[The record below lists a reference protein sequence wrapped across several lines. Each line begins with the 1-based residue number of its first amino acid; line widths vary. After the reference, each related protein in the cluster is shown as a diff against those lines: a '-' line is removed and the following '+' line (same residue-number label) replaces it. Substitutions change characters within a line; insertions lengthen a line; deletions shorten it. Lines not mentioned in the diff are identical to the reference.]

1 MAGGPRRPA
10 LDLQLKAT
18 SLQQGHEEVVRQETA
33 TVRIPEG
40 NVFDVAT
47 VRTLMEL
54 SRKRRHLMRV
64 SIRDRGA
71 LSVVSPAALSAY
83 ARAAGWRRHE
93 PYREHSDVYVGES
106 RPEIIV
112 PRTER
117 LGDYASVVA
126 TLIDTFAGVT
136 GQDELSVYR
145 SLATTDRD
153 VVRIRAAESDDGSV
167 TLNDGVNLIG
177 GTCDLVLSAACS
189 LREPQ
194 PVYRAGANREAADLL
209 KQMRLGQTDQ
219 GSFVVTLLT
228 PVVPPPMPA
237 LFPDRDDRNA
247 PIERRMTRRLVEA
260 VTAARQATERAA
272 AGDDGAFEET
282 VGSGVSANLC
292 EALVR
297 IIEPFPTLDVGVSWA
312 RTRPVAIPGTV
323 VRFGRA
329 DAALLREAARSLR
342 DRAPR
347 PDMRLHGFVRRL
359 KRGEAGDDG
368 TSSLL
373 AKIDGQ
379 RQSVVAVLEQADYE
393 RAVQAHRDRALVV
406 LTGDLERTASGGGC

>member
-1 MAGGPRRPA
+1 MRAVPDPHGA
-10 LDLQLKAT
+10 
-18 SLQQGHEEVVRQETA
+18 
-33 TVRIPEG
+33 
-40 NVFDVAT
+40 VAQP
-47 VRTLMEL
+47 
-54 SRKRRHLMRV
+54 RHLMRV

-71 LSVVSPAALSAY
+71 LSAVSPAALSAY

-93 PYREHSDVYVGES
+93 AYREHSDVYVGGS

-136 GQDELSVYR
+136 GQDELSVYG
-145 SLATTDRD
+145 SLATADRD
-153 VVRIRAAESDDGSV
+153 VVRVRAAESDDGSV
-167 TLNDGVNLIG
+167 TLNDGVDLIG
-177 GTCDLVLSAACS
+177 GTRDLVLSAACS

-228 PVVPPPMPA
+228 PVVPSPIPA
-237 LFPDRDDRNA
+237 LFPDPDDRNA

-260 VTAARQATERAA
+260 VTAAHQATERAA
-272 AGDDGAFEET
+272 AGDDGAFEGT
-282 VGSGVSANLC
+282 VASGVSANLC

-312 RTRPVAIPGTV
+312 RTRPVAATEAV
-323 VRFGRA
+323 ARFGRA

-342 DRAPR
+342 ERAPR
-347 PDMRLHGFVRRL
+347 PEVRLHGFVRLL
-359 KRGEAGDDG
+359 KRGEAEDDG
-368 TSSLL
+368 TIRL
-373 AKIDGQ
+373 ATDIDGQ
-379 RQSVVAVLEQADYE
+379 RQSVVAMLERADYE
-393 RAVQAHRDRALVV
+393 RAVQAHKDRALVV
-406 LTGDLERTASGGGC
+406 LAGDLERTGQRWRMLNPHVEGVIRDERDDG

>member
-1 MAGGPRRPA
+1 
-10 LDLQLKAT
+10 
-18 SLQQGHEEVVRQETA
+18 
-33 TVRIPEG
+33 
-40 NVFDVAT
+40 
-47 VRTLMEL
+47 
-54 SRKRRHLMRV
+54 MRV

-71 LSVVSPAALSAY
+71 LSAVSPAALSAY

-93 PYREHSDVYVGES
+93 PYRGHSDVYVGDS

-136 GQDELSVYR
+136 GEDELSVYR

-153 VVRIRAAESDDGSV
+153 VVRVRAAESDDGSV
-167 TLNDGVNLIG
+167 TLNDGVDLIG
-177 GTCDLVLSAACS
+177 GTRDLLLSAACS

-194 PVYRAGANREAADLL
+194 PVYRAGANREAAHLL
-209 KQMRLGQTDQ
+209 RQMRLGQTDQ

-228 PVVPPPMPA
+228 PIVPPPMPA
-237 LFPDRDDRNA
+237 LFPDPDDRNA

-260 VTAARQATERAA
+260 VRAARQATERAA
-272 AGDDGAFEET
+272 AGDEGAFEET
-282 VGSGVSANLC
+282 VASGVSANLC

-312 RTRPVAIPGTV
+312 RTRPVAATGTV

-342 DRAPR
+342 ERAPR
-347 PDMRLHGFVRRL
+347 PEVRLHGFVRLL
-359 KRGEAGDDG
+359 KRGEAEDDG
-368 TSSLL
+368 TIRL
-373 AKIDGQ
+373 ATDIDGQ
-379 RQSVVAVLEQADYE
+379 RQSVLAVLEQADYE
-393 RAVQAHRDRALVV
+393 RAVQAHKNRALVV
-406 LTGDLERTASGGGC
+406 LAGDLERTGQRWRLLNPHVEGVLRDDGPAAQEVANPRSAASS

>member
-1 MAGGPRRPA
+1 
-10 LDLQLKAT
+10 
-18 SLQQGHEEVVRQETA
+18 
-33 TVRIPEG
+33 
-40 NVFDVAT
+40 
-47 VRTLMEL
+47 
-54 SRKRRHLMRV
+54 MRV
-64 SIRDRGA
+64 GIPDRGA
-71 LSVVSPAALSAY
+71 LSAVSPAALAAY

-93 PYREHSDVYVGES
+93 PYREYSDVYVGES

-112 PRTER
+112 PRTAR

-145 SLATTDRD
+145 SLATADRD
-153 VVRIRAAESDDGSV
+153 VVCVRAAESDDGSV
-167 TLNDGVNLIG
+167 MLNDGVDLIG
-177 GTCDLVLSAACS
+177 GARDLLLSAACS
-189 LREPQ
+189 LDEPQ

-228 PVVPPPMPA
+228 PVVPPPMPT
-237 LFPDRDDRNA
+237 LFPDPDDRNA
-247 PIERRMTRRLVEA
+247 PIERRTTRRLVEA

-272 AGDDGAFEET
+272 AGDDCAFEEM
-282 VGSGVSANLC
+282 VASGVSANLC

-312 RTRPVAIPGTV
+312 RTRPVATTGTV
-323 VRFGRA
+323 ARFGRA

-342 DRAPR
+342 ERAPR
-347 PDMRLHGFVRRL
+347 PDVRLHGFVRLL
-359 KRGEAGDDG
+359 KRGEAEDDG
-368 TSSLL
+368 TIRLVTD
-373 AKIDGQ
+373 IDRQ

-393 RAVQAHRDRALVV
+393 RAVQAHEDHALVV
-406 LTGDLERTASGGGC
+406 LAGDLERTGQRWRLLNPHVEGILRDERDDG

>member
-1 MAGGPRRPA
+1 M
-10 LDLQLKAT
+10 
-18 SLQQGHEEVVRQETA
+18 
-33 TVRIPEG
+33 
-40 NVFDVAT
+40 
-47 VRTLMEL
+47 
-54 SRKRRHLMRV
+54 
-64 SIRDRGA
+64 RDRGR
-71 LSVVSPAALSAY
+71 LLTISPAALSAY
-83 ARAAGWRRHE
+83 ARTAGWRRDE

-126 TLIDTFAGVT
+126 TLIDTFASVT
-136 GQDELSVYR
+136 GKDELSVYR
-145 SLATTDRD
+145 SLTTADRD
-153 VVRIRAAESDDGSV
+153 VVRVRAAKSDDGSV
-167 TLNDGVNLIG
+167 TLNDGVDLIG
-177 GTCDLVLSAACS
+177 GARDLLLSAACS

-209 KQMRLGQTDQ
+209 RRMRLGQTDQ

-228 PVVPPPMPA
+228 PIVPRPIPA
-237 LFPDRDDRNA
+237 LFPDPDDRNA
-247 PIERRMTRRLVEA
+247 PIGRRMTRRLVEA

-282 VGSGVSANLC
+282 VASGVSANLC

-297 IIEPFPTLDVGVSWA
+297 IIEPFPTLDVSVSWA

-347 PDMRLHGFVRRL
+347 PDVRLYGFVRRL

-368 TSSLL
+368 TINLL

-379 RQSVVAVLEQADYE
+379 QQSVVAVLEQADYE
-393 RAVQAHRDRALVV
+393 RAVQAHKERALVV
-406 LTGDLERTASGGGC
+406 LAGDLERTGQRWRLLNPHLEGVLHDDGPAAQEGSEST